1 VPLVDALFAFLFK
14 YRLAVFER
22 GDFAVD
28 VSRPVLVAL
37 LLAGVLLVALAVLTY
52 RGVRAKGGARHRTLL
67 LALRAAVV
75 ALLVYCLARPV
86 LVVAAS
92 VPRRNTVGV
101 LVDDSRSMRIRDW
114 DGRARG
120 DFART
125 ALAADSP
132 LLARLGEQFQLRF
145 YRFSALAERVPGPG
159 AADGLGFAG
168 ARTSLG
174 AALDRARQDL
184 SDVPV
189 AGLVVVSDGADNAAT
204 GPADALLAL
213 RASKVPVF
221 TVGVGSETPQADV
234 EVARVDVPRSVLA
247 GTAVTADV
255 VLRHTGL
262 GGAKVPLVVEE
273 GGRMVAT
280 REVTLPAVG
289 EALTVRVTVPD
300 LAAGVRRLT
309 VRVPRQ
315 ASEALAENNA
325 RQALVTVADRREK
338 ILYYEGEPRF
348 ELKFVRRAV
357 EADANLDLVTLQRTA
372 ESKYLRLGVTDSLDL
387 VSGFPSTREELFAYR
402 AVVLGS
408 VEASA
413 FTTEQL
419 RMLAEFVSE
428 RGGGLLMLGG
438 RRSFAEGGYAG
449 TALADVMPV
458 VLDGE
463 AGESVAELE
472 VHLTPAGA
480 GHAPLQLGATEQAS
494 AERWRT
500 LPPLTAVN
508 LVRRAKPGA
517 TVLLTGDVA
526 GGSAGRRIVLAYQR
540 YGRGRAAAFPVQDS
554 WLWQMHASIAVDDMS
569 HELFW
574 RQMLRWLVSGTPDR
588 ATVTASTDRP
598 APGERVTVRA
608 ELRDAE
614 YRPVDG
620 ARVVADVVSPAGERQ
635 ELPMEWSLER
645 DGEYRASFAPA
656 EVGAYEVRVR
666 AAARDGKDSV
676 AAEPLHLDAADPQDE
691 WFDAGMRAPLLR
703 RVAAETGGRFYTP
716 ATVSAL
722 PEDLRLARGGVT
734 VVERLAL
741 WDMPA
746 VLLLLGGLL
755 ATEWACR
762 RAWGLA

>member
-1 VPLVDALFAFLFK
+1 MPLLDALFAFLFK

-28 VSRPVLVAL
+28 VSRPALVAL
-37 LLAGVLLVALAVLTY
+37 VLAAALLVALTAATY
-52 RGVRAKGGARHRTLL
+52 RGVRAKGGGRRGTLL
-67 LALRAAVV
+67 VLMRTAVV
-75 ALLVYCLARPV
+75 ALLLFCLARPV

-132 LLARLGEQFQLRF
+132 LLAQLGEQFQLRF

-159 AADGLGFAG
+159 AADGLAFAG
-168 ARTSLG
+168 TRTSLG
-174 AALDRARQDL
+174 AALDRARQEL

-189 AGLVVVSDGADNAAT
+189 AGLVVVTDGADNAAV

-213 RASKVPVF
+213 RAGKVPVF
-221 TVGVGSETPQADV
+221 TVGVGSEAPEADV

-247 GTAVTADV
+247 GTALTADV
-255 VLRHTGL
+255 VLRHAGL
-262 GGAKVPLVVEE
+262 GGATVPLVVEE
-273 GGRMVAT
+273 GGRVVAT
-280 REVTLPAVG
+280 REVTLPAAG
-289 EALTVRVTVPD
+289 EALPVRVTVPA
-300 LAAGVRRLT
+300 LPAGVRRLT

-357 EADANLDLVTLQRTA
+357 AEDENLDLVTLQRTA
-372 ESKYLRLGVTDSLDL
+372 ENKYLRLGVGDSLDL

-413 FTTEQL
+413 FTPEQL
-419 RMLAEFVSE
+419 RMLAEFVSQ

-449 TALADVMPV
+449 TALAEVMPV

-463 AGESVAELE
+463 AGDAVAEVE
-472 VHLTPAGA
+472 VRLTPAGA
-480 GHAPLQLGATEQAS
+480 GHAPLQLGETERAS
-494 AERWRT
+494 VERWRT

-517 TVLLTGDVA
+517 TVLLTGDA
-526 GGSAGRRIVLAYQR
+526 GDAGRRIVLAYQR

-554 WLWQMHASIAVDDMS
+554 WLWQMHADVAVDDMS

-588 ATVTASTDRP
+588 ATVTASADRP

-620 ARVVADVVSPAGERQ
+620 ARVVADVVSPTGEHQ

-656 EVGAYEVRVR
+656 EAGTYEVRVR
-666 AAARDGKDSV
+666 AAAKDTV
-676 AAEPLHLDAADPQDE
+676 AAEPLHLDAAEPQDE

-716 ATVSAL
+716 ATVGAL

-746 VLLLLGGLL
+746 VLLLLGGIL
-755 ATEWACR
+755 AAEWACR